1 MRATFIIFAVVTG
14 LSLVGC
20 GNKVNFS
27 NKAVEGTFASNPIIV
42 PTQPNPPPDEPAP
55 PVVIPPAPVEPPPL
69 YLKAG
74 TCAVGSN
81 EQVLS
86 CLDCESTA
94 PIPAEPILS
103 RKAQEL
109 LTIMTAG
116 CSIHNKS
123 DPSGYVPPTREQ
135 LLKRIIQCSPTAYP
149 DTAWELTQR
158 TTINSLLS
166 NYASQKS
173 AFGGLYY
180 NWATTDFETYFGL
193 DIADARYTFC
203 RNDRPNI
210 SDGGVYP
217 KEYYDSLYDGSYY
230 VLPPVYVRAQ
240 RIRSN
245 LRSCIDASIR
255 NPNVPQ
261 PPETPGVVC
270 SYETAEGEM
279 GQLVVDKVHEWQAQ
293 GHEVYYEGFG
303 QCGVIDR
310 PEQFLDNNGSIK
322 IAIKKCK

>member
-1 MRATFIIFAVVTG
+1 MGVRFTIAVVVTG

-27 NKAVEGTFASNPIIV
+27 DNPVEGAFVSNPVIV
-42 PTQPNPPPDEPAP
+42 PTQPNPPEVEDP
-55 PVVIPPAPVEPPPL
+55 PVVIPPTPQQPSL
-69 YLKAG
+69 SLKAG

-109 LTIMTAG
+109 LDIMTVG

-123 DPSGYVPPTREQ
+123 DPRGYVPPTRAQ

-149 DTAWELTQR
+149 DTAWELTQKS
-158 TTINSLLS
+158 TIGSLLT
-166 NYASQKS
+166 NATAQKS

-203 RNDRPNI
+203 RHDRQNI

-240 RIRSN
+240 KIRSN
-245 LRSCIDASIR
+245 LRGCIDASIK

-261 PPETPGVVC
+261 PPATPGETC
-270 SYETAEGEM
+270 TYETAEGEM
-279 GQLVVDKVHEWQAQ
+279 SELVVAKVHEWQAQ
-293 GHEVYYEGFG
+293 GHEVYFEGFG
-303 QCGVIDR
+303 QCGIIDR
-310 PEQFLDNNGSIK
+310 PEQFLDNNGFIK
-322 IAIKKCK
+322 IAIKKCQ